1 MLKIRSKLLKKGL
14 LVVIL
19 PTVFQLVFL
28 AALAVLLENAESE
41 VDRRLESKERVAAA
55 TSVVGRTVDAE
66 LVSLFY
72 NVYHFDFLTMQFDE
86 SRRAAEELSRELV
99 RLCAGDAEREKAAR
113 QIDES
118 ARASLKRMSK
128 VFDEDFRP
136 DVDVNS
142 LVNKEKGIKRVYDL
156 YTGTFA
162 YVDSFLAME
171 KDLQSSA
178 ASQEKQYRK
187 LIKNVVIGGVALNV
201 ILTVVL
207 AIFFTVSATSR
218 LKTVL
223 DNTSR
228 LLKREPLAEP
238 VGGDDEIAQLD
249 TVFHAT
255 ARDLASVDRQR
266 RHLVSLVREDLS
278 TPLRQVQF
286 TLHNLS
292 QGVLAELS
300 DKAQARLAMA
310 AGDTD
315 RVVRLIDDLLSIED
329 MQGAGFE
336 LKTAPVSSRDLIDA
350 AVASVRQPA
359 EKAGVLIEVP
369 DEALSKPHTVNADSD
384 RIIQVL
390 INFLSNAV
398 KYSPSGSTITVSA
411 RGETD
416 RVIFSVTDT
425 GRGIPEEKLDLVF
438 ERFQQVEAAD
448 QSVRGGTGLGL
459 PIARTIVEQHGGS
472 IGVESVEGEG
482 STFWFSLPAAPVN
495 QEP

>member
-1 MLKIRSKLLKKGL
+1 MLKVRSKLLRKGL

-28 AALAVLLENAESE
+28 ASLAVLLENAESE

-99 RLCAGDAEREKAAR
+99 RLCAGNAEREKAAR

-118 ARASLKRMSK
+118 ARESLKRMSK

-136 DVDVNS
+136 NVDVNS

-171 KDLQSSA
+171 KDLQTTA

-223 DNTSR
+223 DNTAR

-292 QGVLAELS
+292 QGVLGELTE
-300 DKAQARLAMA
+300 KARSRLAMA

-329 MQGAGFE
+329 MQGASFE
-336 LKTAPVSSRDLIDA
+336 LRTAPVSSADLIDA

-359 EKAGVLIEVP
+359 EKAGVLIEVAGRSI
-369 DEALSKPHTVNADSD
+369 DEPHTVDADSD

-398 KYSPSGSTITVSA
+398 KYSPSGSTITVSTEA
-411 RGETD
+411 EGD

-425 GRGIPEEKLDLVF
+425 GRGIPAEKLDLVF

-459 PIARTIVEQHGGS
+459 PIARTIVEQHGGK

-482 STFWFSLPAAPVN
+482 STFWFSLPAGN
-495 QEP
+495 S